1 MNRPSV
7 LALLHL
13 WGRLAARPPS
23 RVVELALDML
33 RAHEKAEN
41 RNHTDAANPS
51 VTAAPCHLHSQG
63 DGDSHVFALG
73 RPHYP
78 ARCNHLSKSQFVT
91 YPAGLQVDTC
101 AKKG

>member
-63 DGDSHVFALG
+63 DGDSHAAKAAV
-73 RPHYP
+73 
-78 ARCNHLSKSQFVT
+78 RCSPRRGGFGIGILP
-91 YPAGLQVDTC
+91 Y
-101 AKKG
+101 KKPG